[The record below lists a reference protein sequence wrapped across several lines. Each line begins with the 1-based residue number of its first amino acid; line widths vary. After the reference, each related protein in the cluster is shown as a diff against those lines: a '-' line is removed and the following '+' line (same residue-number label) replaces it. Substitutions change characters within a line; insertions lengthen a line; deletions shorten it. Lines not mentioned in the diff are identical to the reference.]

1 MKSLSKTIP
10 VASPMQATVVSVDVK
25 EEDRV
30 IANQPIAI
38 LEAMKMEHVV
48 TASAS
53 GIVRRINVRPGDMVF
68 EGHALLFIEP
78 SPVEAQPQE
87 EEVSTN
93 LDHIRS
99 DLAEVIER
107 HAAGSDERRAE
118 AVARRRKTGQRTARE
133 TSRISA
139 IPVPSRNTVRS
150 PSPLN
155 AAGARWTI

>member
-1 MKSLSKTIP
+1 
-10 VASPMQATVVSVDVK
+10 MQATVVSVDVK

-30 IANQPIAI
+30 TAGQPITV

-78 SPVEAQPQE
+78 SPVEAQPE
-87 EEVSTN
+87 EEQVSAD
-93 LDHIRS
+93 LDRIRP
-99 DLAEVIER
+99 DLAEVVER
-107 HAAGSDERRAE
+107 HAVVPTRAVLKPWPAAARPHSAPRER
-118 AVARRRKTGQRTARE
+118 
-133 TSRISA
+133 TSLIYA
-139 IPVPSRNTVRS
+139 IQDLSRNTARS

-155 AAGARWTI
+155 AAGAPLTT